1 VLCSLLRTG
10 ECIFHLY
17 GVVIVISERWWGYW
31 VGLVYRVVAGSP
43 GRGGPVVVSGGVTH
57 GFLLSLACLRSVRV
71 WAQYVYTFSFG
82 FVCLRVS

>member
-1 VLCSLLRTG
+1 VLCSLLWTG

-17 GVVIVISERWWGYW
+17 GVVIVMSEWWWGYW
-31 VGLVYRVVAGSP
+31 VGLVYCIVAGWP
-43 GRGGPVVVSGGVTH
+43 GWGGPVVSGGIAH
-57 GFLLSLACLRSVRV
+57 GFLSSLACLRSVCA